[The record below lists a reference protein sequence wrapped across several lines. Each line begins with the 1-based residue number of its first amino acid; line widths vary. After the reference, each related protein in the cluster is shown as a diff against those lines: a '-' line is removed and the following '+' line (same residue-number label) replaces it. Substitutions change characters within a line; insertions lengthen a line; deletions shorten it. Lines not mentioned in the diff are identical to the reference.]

1 MEYQLKTRQ
10 ICFFFIAFLPIIK
23 FFMLPS
29 VLASIS
35 GEDMWLSA
43 LFSFLL
49 DGITLAV
56 LLLFCKKT
64 KTDYFTLLENNFS
77 KSTAKTVY
85 VVYAVYFFLKALLPI
100 IEQRDYIELSLYL
113 NNPSFLYFLPFIIVC
128 FYICLK
134 HLRILGRI
142 SDILWWISLTG
153 FLFVFGLSVS
163 NVDFGAILPIGA
175 QGLGKIFKGS
185 FTTLNWYGDAV
196 YLLFFAGK
204 FDYGKKDG
212 VKIGLSYLGACLCSF
227 IFLFFFYG
235 IFTSVAFRQRY
246 SLTEI
251 SKYSSVIN
259 SVGRFDYI
267 GIFCIILSAVF
278 SVSLPIYFCCY
289 SLSKVFNLKRRWVI
303 PLIVNTL
310 AFGLIEA
317 LGEYVYSIETFML
330 NYANVFFL
338 IMGNVLPI
346 LSIFLKNKENN
357 NEIPAL

>member
-29 VLASIS
+29 VLAGIS
-35 GEDMWLSA
+35 GEDMWISA

-56 LLLFCKKT
+56 LLLFCKKN

-113 NNPSFLYFLPFIIVC
+113 NNPSFLYFLPFVIVC

-134 HLRILGRI
+134 HLRILGRV
-142 SDILWWISLTG
+142 SDILCWISLIG
-153 FLFVFGLSVS
+153 FSFIFGLSVS
-163 NVDFGAILPIGA
+163 NVDFGAVLPIGA

-204 FDYGKKDG
+204 FDYRKKDG
-212 VKIGLSYLGACLCSF
+212 IKIGLSYLVACLFAF
-227 IFLFFFYG
+227 IFLFG
-235 IFTSVAFRQRY
+235 CV
-246 SLTEI
+246 
-251 SKYSSVIN
+251 
-259 SVGRFDYI
+259 
-267 GIFCIILSAVF
+267 
-278 SVSLPIYFCCY
+278 
-289 SLSKVFNLKRRWVI
+289 
-303 PLIVNTL
+303 
-310 AFGLIEA
+310 
-317 LGEYVYSIETFML
+317 
-330 NYANVFFL
+330 
-338 IMGNVLPI
+338 
-346 LSIFLKNKENN
+346 
-357 NEIPAL
+357 